1 MRESLWGRVYHIASP
16 YKMRMVVSMAT
27 LLVLTGLGLL
37 SPIWMSILI
46 AEALPGGDRELF
58 IHCILILA
66 GIHIT
71 TSLFSFIY
79 SYQMRVLG
87 GRLVFDLRRRMY
99 DHLQKLS
106 LGYYESRSSG
116 EIISRMMNDVN
127 AVTSL
132 LTGTVL
138 NTVISSFKAVALL
151 GVLFYYN
158 STVATVAIAVLP
170 LHFLGY
176 FFFRARISHLSW
188 KSSEKMA
195 QIYGKVSEVLGA
207 IKMVKSH
214 SGERRESRSLIS
226 QMRESYEIDLHSGNL
241 SKVWGQATGNISYV
255 GEVLVMLVCGF
266 AVLGQELT
274 LQEYIMLMSYVA
286 MLYAPISE
294 LIGVVQQILPAKVG
308 ILRVFEVLD
317 TAPEVVDLPDGLRG
331 TLSG

>member
-1 MRESLWGRVYHIASP
+1 MRI
-16 YKMRMVVSMAT
+16 
-27 LLVLTGLGLL
+27 
-37 SPIWMSILI
+37 
-46 AEALPGGDRELF
+46 
-58 IHCILILA
+58 
-66 GIHIT
+66 
-71 TSLFSFIY
+71 
-79 SYQMRVLG
+79 LG

-106 LGYYESRSSG
+106 LGYYESRTSG

-158 STVATVAIAVLP
+158 VTVATVAIAVLP

-188 KSSEKMA
+188 KSSEKMS

-274 LQEYIMLMSYVA
+274 LQEYIMLMSYVG

-294 LIGVVQQILPAKVG
+294 LIGVVQQLLPAKVG

-331 TLSG
+331 TLRGDIEFRNVSFAY